1 MAERDIFLNMMEVEV
16 AAPDPPQHQQVPAAP
31 YLALALALALANVS
45 LSAVLTYESALAST
59 ALGYK
64 GY

>member
-31 YLALALALALANVS
+31 YLALALALANVS
-45 LSAVLTYESALAST
+45 LSAVLTHESALAST

>member
-1 MAERDIFLNMMEVEV
+1 MMEVEV
-16 AAPDPPQHQQVPAAP
+16 AAPDPPQHEQVPAAP

-45 LSAVLTYESALAST
+45 LSAVLTHESALAST

>member
-1 MAERDIFLNMMEVEV
+1 MAERDIFLNMIEVEV

-31 YLALALALALANVS
+31 YLALALANVS
-45 LSAVLTYESALAST
+45 LSAVLTHESALAST